1 MENLKSSKTD
11 VIANIA
17 QKYCELLETFEGQWE
32 NPIIDFRALNNF
44 SKKCYRGFNLV
55 FLGFIASR
63 KNCNK
68 FATFKQWTEAG
79 FRIKKGAKGI
89 PVFFWK
95 SYIKKTA
102 EALNEEPIET
112 DGTETE
118 NTEEKKPKEKIFLV
132 ARQYT
137 VFNGADVEGFNNT
150 ADNVPADAF
159 DVAEVARIETFFN
172 TIENGAK
179 VERILR
185 PSASYNPISDVVNVP
200 PTVNYK
206 SLMELCGSFAHEF
219 AHSTGHQNRLNRDLT
234 GHFGDAEYAREELIA
249 EISAGMIAGHLGFA
263 YQFDKQVLAYLKSWL
278 RAIPEAKEKGKL
290 LLSVCKEAQK
300 ATDWVIS
307 HSNLKN
313 Q

>member
-1 MENLKSSKTD
+1 MENLKSSKNE
-11 VIANIA
+11 VIAKIA
-17 QKYCELLETFEGQWE
+17 DKYCELLENFTGEWE

-95 SYIKKTA
+95 AYTKRTA

-112 DGTETE
+112 TETDE
-118 NTEEKKPKEKIFLV
+118 TETDNEQKKEKTFLV

-137 VFNGADVEGFNNT
+137 VFNGADVEGFTNT
-150 ADNVPADAF
+150 ADNVPADSF
-159 DVAEVARIETFFN
+159 DIAEIEKIETFFN

-179 VERILR
+179 VERLLTA
-185 PSASYNPISDVVNVP
+185 SAYYSPTTDTVNVP
-200 PTVNYK
+200 PTKNYK
-206 SLMELCGSFAHEF
+206 KIIELCGSFAHEF
-219 AHSTGHQNRLNRDLT
+219 AHSTGHPNRLNRDMS
-234 GHFGDAEYAREELIA
+234 GHFGDASYAREELIA
-249 EISAGMIAGHLGFA
+249 EISAGMIAGRLGYA

-278 RAIPEAKEKGKL
+278 RAIPEAREKGKL
-290 LLSVCKEAQK
+290 LLSVCKEAQR
-300 ATDWVIS
+300 ATDWIIS